1 MFIDTHAHLDAD
13 RFASDRDQVIARARE
28 AGVQRIITCGSD
40 LASSRASL
48 ALHRQYEGVLT
59 TVGVHPH
66 AASTIC
72 PQSAVDPAALAE
84 LAELAERS
92 GVVAIGE
99 IGLDYHY
106 DFSPR
111 EAQREALS
119 AQLRLAAERDLPVV
133 LHCREAD
140 DDLIALVDGASRNL
154 RGVLHCFMGSTRLAC
169 WALDRGLYL
178 GIAGPITFARMT
190 ALVEAVQAA
199 PLDRLLIETDC
210 PFLAPHP
217 MRGRRNEPAFVVHVA
232 ECLAQVQGLSLEA
245 LAAATTANARELFRV
260 D

>member
-1 MFIDTHAHLDAD
+1 MPRPD
-13 RFASDRDQVIARARE
+13 RFDRSTRSSPGARLRPAYHHLRLRPGE
-28 AGVQRIITCGSD
+28 LG
-40 LASSRASL
+40 ASL
-48 ALHRQYEGVLT
+48 ALHRQYGCALT
-59 TVGVHPH
+59 TVGVTPCGQHHLSAERRRPR
-66 AASTIC
+66 C
-72 PQSAVDPAALAE
+72 PGL

-92 GVVAIGE
+92 VVAIGE
-99 IGLDYHY
+99 IGPTITMI
-106 DFSPR
+106 SAPR
-111 EAQREALS
+111 RQREALS

-232 ECLAQVQGLSLEA
+232 ERLAQVQGLSLEA
-245 LAAATTANARELFRV
+245 LAAATTANARELFHV

>member
-1 MFIDTHAHLDAD
+1 
-13 RFASDRDQVIARARE
+13 
-28 AGVQRIITCGSD
+28 
-40 LASSRASL
+40 
-48 ALHRQYEGVLT
+48 
-59 TVGVHPH
+59 
-66 AASTIC
+66 
-72 PQSAVDPAALAE
+72 
-84 LAELAERS
+84 
-92 GVVAIGE
+92 
-99 IGLDYHY
+99 
-106 DFSPR
+106 
-111 EAQREALS
+111 
-119 AQLRLAAERDLPVV
+119 
-133 LHCREAD
+133 
-140 DDLIALVDGASRNL
+140 
-154 RGVLHCFMGSTRLAC
+154 MGSTRLAC

-245 LAAATTANARELFRV
+245 LAAATTANARELFHV